1 MIAGRTLQA
10 KDTLGYKNLVGD
22 LLYYLTSKREE
33 PLREGTSGFIDEY
46 ILSRPEIWN
55 TEDDTLRV
63 VGLARLNAG
72 LLSRTPVGSRL
83 PSMPLKGWGK
93 LRRKGG
99 LLIFHTHGC
108 PVCREEMAA
117 ADSLGLDYLA
127 VDVDEI
133 GQRNPELQERLLDT
147 FDLLSMPMIIE
158 VGRRGKVLRR
168 YVSMANY
175 FVFSDK

>member
-1 MIAGRTLQA
+1 
-10 KDTLGYKNLVGD
+10 
-22 LLYYLTSKREE
+22 
-33 PLREGTSGFIDEY
+33 
-46 ILSRPEIWN
+46 
-55 TEDDTLRV
+55 
-63 VGLARLNAG
+63 
-72 LLSRTPVGSRL
+72 
-83 PSMPLKGWGK
+83 
-93 LRRKGG
+93 
-99 LLIFHTHGC
+99 
-108 PVCREEMAA
+108 MAA